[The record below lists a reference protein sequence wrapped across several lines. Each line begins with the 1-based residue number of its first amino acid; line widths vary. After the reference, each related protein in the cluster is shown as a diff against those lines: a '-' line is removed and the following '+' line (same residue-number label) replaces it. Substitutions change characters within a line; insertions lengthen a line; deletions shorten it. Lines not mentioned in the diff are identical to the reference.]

1 MTNENFFDL
10 ICSFLKKSDAIEIK
24 KEKDKI
30 VFISKKK
37 KKIFEW
43 PIK

>member
-1 MTNENFFDL
+1 MTSENFLD
-10 ICSFLKKSDAIEIK
+10 IVKTFLKKSDAIEIK

-30 VFISKKK
+30 VLVSINRKKV
-37 KKIFEW
+37 FEW